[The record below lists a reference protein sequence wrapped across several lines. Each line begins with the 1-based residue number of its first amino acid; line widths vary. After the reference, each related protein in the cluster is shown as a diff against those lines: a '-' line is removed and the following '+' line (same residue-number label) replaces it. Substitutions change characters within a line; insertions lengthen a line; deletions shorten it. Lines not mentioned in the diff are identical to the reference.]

1 MLEISEIKINNEIIQ
16 LENKIKTTITIT
28 ITITIT
34 TINLTNNNIKENL
47 FVEILQKCKE
57 I

>member
-1 MLEISEIKINNEIIQ
+1 MLEISEIKIKINNEIIQ
-16 LENKIKTTITIT
+16 LENKIKTTII
-28 ITITIT
+28 IIIII

-47 FVEILQKCKE
+47 YVEILQKCKE